1 MIWIVQKIIM
11 IVKSKFKINKIKS
24 NRFIWRKRSSSSRS
38 TKTQIM
44 LVDAIATLM
53 IVLALT
59 VQTFALTADSSRQM
73 NSSPKVS
80 IELSTVDMTT
90 ILVVR

>member
-1 MIWIVQKIIM
+1 
-11 IVKSKFKINKIKS
+11 
-24 NRFIWRKRSSSSRS
+24 
-38 TKTQIM
+38 M